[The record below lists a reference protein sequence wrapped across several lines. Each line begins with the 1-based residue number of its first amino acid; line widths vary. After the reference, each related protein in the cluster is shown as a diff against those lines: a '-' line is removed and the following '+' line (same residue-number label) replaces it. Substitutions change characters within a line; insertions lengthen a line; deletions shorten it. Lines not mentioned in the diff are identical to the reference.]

1 MISETG
7 KGRVGIVG
15 TGMVGASFAYALLQS
30 GLASEMVLVDRD
42 AARAEGEAM
51 DLAHGMAFLRP
62 MRIVPGDFAAL
73 AGCDVVVVCA
83 GSSQR
88 PGETRLDLLAKNLA
102 VFRDAIPR
110 IVQAAPN
117 AILVVATNPVDILT
131 HVAAELAGLA
141 PGRVIGSGTTLDT
154 ARLRYNIGDWFEV
167 DPRSVHAWIVA
178 EHGDTAVPVWSA
190 ANVAGVPLP
199 DFVGPTGRAF
209 DQAAM
214 DAIFAATRDAAYEI
228 IRRKNSTY
236 YAIGIALLAVVEAV
250 LRNQRTVL
258 TVSSPLSGQ
267 FGVAGM
273 ALSLPTIV
281 GRRGAEEVIAIPMS
295 AAEVEAFRGSAEAL
309 KERRAAVGA

>member
-1 MISETG
+1 MLVEGG

-62 MRIVPGDFAAL
+62 MRIIAGGFEAL

-83 GSSQR
+83 GQNQR

-102 VFRDAIPR
+102 VFRDVVPR
-110 IVQAAPN
+110 IVAAAPA
-117 AILVVATNPVDILT
+117 AIIVIATNPVDILT
-131 HVAAELAGLA
+131 QVAAELAGLPA
-141 PGRVIGSGTTLDT
+141 GRVIGSGTTLDT
-154 ARLRYNIGDWFEV
+154 ARFRYNLGEWFEV

-178 EHGDTAVPVWSA
+178 EHGDTAVPVWSRA
-190 ANVAGVPLP
+190 QIAGVKLR
-199 DFVGPTGRAF
+199 DFVGPTGHRF
-209 DQAAM
+209 DQPAM
-214 DAIFAATRDAAYEI
+214 DGIFARTRDAAYEI

-258 TVSSPLSGQ
+258 TVCSPLAGQ
-267 FGVAGM
+267 FGVSGM
-273 ALSLPTIV
+273 ALSLPSVV
-281 GRRGAEEVIAIPMS
+281 GRGGAEEIIAIPMD
-295 AAEVEAFRGSAEAL
+295 AAEQAAFRHSAETL
-309 KERRAAVGA
+309 TQRLAAAQ